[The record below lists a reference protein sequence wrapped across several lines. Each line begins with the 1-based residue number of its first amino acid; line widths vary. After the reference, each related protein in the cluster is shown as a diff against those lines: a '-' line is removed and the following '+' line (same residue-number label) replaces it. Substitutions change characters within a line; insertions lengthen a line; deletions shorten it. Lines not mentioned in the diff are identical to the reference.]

1 MKKKTFLKAVA
12 LMTAL
17 IMTFAAWSPAAQA
30 FAATAKKTKTV
41 YVISQITSKSGS
53 ETYKF
58 TYTKNGLVKK
68 MTTGGLKVTYKYD
81 KKKVSSQKQIDE
93 GEKTEVL
100 YSYSKKGRLKK
111 TTQKEAD
118 GKKTTTKYKY
128 KSGRLV
134 EIQDNSTDNV
144 WTLTYNK
151 KGLVK
156 KAVIKGKK
164 DSTSTI
170 KYSYNSKKDPK
181 KMICSWDV
189 TEKISYTYNKHGRK
203 TATVKYSYKD
213 KSLNSKE
220 VYTYKYQKIS
230 VPASY
235 AKAIKKQQKEMANTP
250 SAFMFVLD

>member
-203 TATVKYSYKD
+203 D
-213 KSLNSKE
+213 
-220 VYTYKYQKIS
+220 
-230 VPASY
+230 
-235 AKAIKKQQKEMANTP
+235 
-250 SAFMFVLD
+250 SAFHRGMLPQGL